1 MAQVYQKVKDV
12 STRERSIRGGT
23 VFVVRQDVMERL
35 GVEPTSTVELK
46 PSPAEI
52 AAAAAAS
59 AQEAGVDGEGSGG
72 AVSTPPRN
80 GKNVSSEQYS
90 RPEAVNPRNYTDI
103 HLLNATCAPEV
114 NIYRHSKRYED
125 DVEFRNVERLQFSVH
140 FDKRKI

>member
-1 MAQVYQKVKDV
+1 MKDV

-23 VFVVRQDVMERL
+23 VFVVHQDVMERL

-52 AAAAAAS
+52 AAAAA
-59 AQEAGVDGEGSGG
+59 QEAGGDDEGSRG

-90 RPEAVNPRNYTDI
+90 CPEAVNQRNSGGFSFECYLCPRG
-103 HLLNATCAPEV
+103 
-114 NIYRHSKRYED
+114 K
-125 DVEFRNVERLQFSVH
+125 RLQTFE
-140 FDKRKI
+140 

>member
-35 GVEPTSTVELK
+35 GVESTSTVELK

-52 AAAAAAS
+52 AAAAA
-59 AQEAGVDGEGSGG
+59 QEAGVDGEGSGG
-72 AVSTPPRN
+72 VVSTPPRN

-90 RPEAVNPRNYTDI
+90 WPKAVNHRN
-103 HLLNATCAPEV
+103 
-114 NIYRHSKRYED
+114 
-125 DVEFRNVERLQFSVH
+125 
-140 FDKRKI
+140 RK